1 MPAQED
7 GKTKLLNPTKTK
19 NKSMP
24 RNSTLLLNSKQ
35 IQQRIDRLAFQVY
48 EDNFNQPELLIAGIA
63 KSGFLFAERLCEAL
77 KKIFPIP
84 VKLIKI
90 EVDKENPI
98 KIKMSPLQEKEVLKD
113 QTVIVV
119 DDVLNSGKTL
129 MYSLRPFLEADMRK
143 IRTVLLVDRDHKRY
157 PVEADFV
164 GITLSTTLQDHIR
177 VDFSKGK
184 EAVYLE

>member
-1 MPAQED
+1 ME
-7 GKTKLLNPTKTK
+7 
-19 NKSMP
+19 
-24 RNSTLLLNSKQ
+24 RNSTLLLNSRQ
-35 IQQRIDRLAFQVY
+35 IQQRIERLAFQIY
-48 EDNFNQPELLIAGIA
+48 EDNFNQEKLLIAGIA

-77 KKIFPIP
+77 KKICPLPI
-84 VKLIKI
+84 KLIKI

-98 KIKMSPLQEKEVLKD
+98 IIKMEPNILKD
-113 QTVIVV
+113 DLKGQTVIIV

-143 IRTVLLVDRDHKRY
+143 IRTVLLVNRDHKRY

-164 GITLSTTLQDHIR
+164 GITLSTTLQEHIR
-177 VDFSKGK
+177 VDFTIGK

>member
-1 MPAQED
+1 M
-7 GKTKLLNPTKTK
+7 GKTKNHTQ
-19 NKSMP
+19 
-24 RNSTLLLNSKQ
+24 LLNSKQ

-48 EDNFNQPELLIAGIA
+48 EDNFDQDELIIAGIA
-63 KSGFLFAERLCEAL
+63 KSGFVFAKQLQTAL
-77 KKIFPIP
+77 KNICSIKTN
-84 VKLIKI
+84 LIEI
-90 EVDKENPI
+90 EVDKDFPTKVRMEP
-98 KIKMSPLQEKEVLKD
+98 SLSKEALKD
-113 QTVIVV
+113 KVVIVV

-129 MYSLRPFLEADMRK
+129 IYSLRPFLDADMRK

-177 VDFSKGK
+177 VDLSPGK